1 MATMPRE
8 RFIERAEERA
18 VISTGTRPVVG
29 WSGVFAGLVVGAG
42 VVGLLSVLGVAVG
55 ITVLP
60 DGRMAGGEG
69 GARLGIGTGVWA
81 ALSLLVGFFVG
92 GLVSTRATNHTD
104 RGGAVIQGTLV
115 WILGVVTVVALVMS
129 GISAGVTGVFQS
141 FGLITRGAIV
151 SSLATATG
159 NSTDETARALDDLR
173 ARIAPLRD
181 DPARVAA
188 EVQAFFDQLA
198 ERPKPQ
204 DPAAGAAQRQARL
217 TSWIVFGALLLTLLV
232 CVGGAL
238 SGTPGL
244 DDWRTGYE

>member
-55 ITVLP
+55 ITVWP
-60 DGRMAGGEG
+60 DGRMASGEG

-129 GISAGVTGVFQS
+129 GISA
-141 FGLITRGAIV
+141 LALLTRGAIV

-159 NSTDETARALDDLR
+159 TSTDETARALDDLR
-173 ARIAPLRD
+173 VRIAPLRD

-204 DPAAGAAQRQARL
+204 DPVAGAAQRQARL
-217 TSWIVFGALLLTLLV
+217 TSWITFGALLLTLLV

>member
-8 RFIERAEERA
+8 RFIERAEERT

-60 DGRMAGGEG
+60 DGRMASGEG

-81 ALSLLVGFFVG
+81 ALSLLAGFFVG

-104 RGGAVIQGTLV
+104 RGGAVIQGLLV
-115 WILGVVTVVALVMS
+115 WILSVVTVVALVMS
-129 GISAGVTGVFQS
+129 GISPLT
-141 FGLITRGAIV
+141 LLTRGAIV
-151 SSLATATG
+151 SGLATATG
-159 NSTDETARALDDLR
+159 NSTDETSRALDDLR

-181 DPARVAA
+181 DPARLAA

-198 ERPKPQ
+198 ERAKPQ
-204 DPAAGAAQRQARL
+204 DPAVGAAQRQARL
-217 TSWIVFGALLLTLLV
+217 TSWIVFGTLLLTLLV

>member
-42 VVGLLSVLGVAVG
+42 VIGLLSVLGAAVG

-129 GISAGVTGVFQS
+129 GISA
-141 FGLITRGAIV
+141 LALLTRGAIV
-151 SSLATATG
+151 SSLATATAT
-159 NSTDETARALDDLR
+159 STDETARALDDLR

-217 TSWIVFGALLLTLLV
+217 TSWIIFGALLLTLLV

>member
-42 VVGLLSVLGVAVG
+42 VVGLLSVLDVAVG
-55 ITVLP
+55 ITVWP
-60 DGRMAGGEG
+60 DGRMASGEG

-129 GISAGVTGVFQS
+129 GISA
-141 FGLITRGAIV
+141 LALLTRGAIV

-159 NSTDETARALDDLR
+159 TSTDETARALDDLR

-181 DPARVAA
+181 DPVRVAA

-198 ERPKPQ
+198 EFAPEGAKEYLWPLRRGSA
-204 DPAAGAAQRQARL
+204 PAPGDIVWWRARL
-217 TSWIVFGALLLTLLV
+217 SARPGSRP
-232 CVGGAL
+232 GSP
-238 SGTPGL
+238 SGPCCS
-244 DDWRTGYE
+244 RCSCASAAP

>member
-69 GARLGIGTGVWA
+69 GTRLGIGTGVWA

-115 WILGVVTVVALVMS
+115 WILAVVTVVGAL
-129 GISAGVTGVFQS
+129 A
-141 FGLITRGAIV
+141 LLTRGAIV

-159 NSTDETARALDDLR
+159 TSTDETARALDDLR

-217 TSWIVFGALLLTLLV
+217 TSWIAFGALLLTLLV

>member
-42 VVGLLSVLGVAVG
+42 VVGLLTVLGVAVG
-55 ITVLP
+55 IMLP

-115 WILGVVTVVALVMS
+115 WILGVVTVVGAL
-129 GISAGVTGVFQS
+129 A
-141 FGLITRGAIV
+141 LLTRGAIV

-159 NSTDETARALDDLR
+159 TSTDETARALDDLR

-198 ERPKPQ
+198 ERGKPQ

-217 TSWIVFGALLLTLLV
+217 TSWITFGALLLTLLV

>member
-115 WILGVVTVVALVMS
+115 WILGVVTVVALL
-129 GISAGVTGVFQS
+129 A
-141 FGLITRGAIV
+141 LLTRGAII
-151 SSLATATG
+151 SGLATATG

-198 ERPKPQ
+198 ERAKPQ
-204 DPAAGAAQRQARL
+204 DPAVGAAQRQARL

-238 SGTPGL
+238 SGTPSL
-244 DDWRTGYE
+244 DDWRAGYE

>member
-8 RFIERAEERA
+8 RFIERAEERT

-29 WSGVFAGLVVGAG
+29 WSGVFAGLAVGAG

-60 DGRMAGGEG
+60 EGRMAGGEG
-69 GARLGIGTGVWA
+69 GVRLGIGTGVWA

-129 GISAGVTGVFQS
+129 GISPLA
-141 FGLITRGAIV
+141 LLTRGAIV
-151 SSLATATG
+151 SGLATATG

-181 DPARVAA
+181 DPARLAA

-198 ERPKPQ
+198 ERAKPQ

-217 TSWIVFGALLLTLLV
+217 TSWIIFGGLLLTLLV

-238 SGTPGL
+238 AGAPSL

>member
-8 RFIERAEERA
+8 RFIERAEERT

-29 WSGVFAGLVVGAG
+29 WSGVFAGLAVGAG

-60 DGRMAGGEG
+60 DGRMASGEG

-81 ALSLLVGFFVG
+81 ALTLLAGFFVG

-104 RGGAVIQGTLV
+104 RGGAVIQGMLV
-115 WILGVVTVVALVMS
+115 WILGVVIVVAL
-129 GISAGVTGVFQS
+129 T
-141 FGLITRGAIV
+141 LLTRGAIV
-151 SSLATATG
+151 SGLATATG
-159 NSTDETARALDDLR
+159 NSTDETARVLDDLR

-181 DPARVAA
+181 DPARLAA

-198 ERPKPQ
+198 ERAKPQ
-204 DPAAGAAQRQARL
+204 DPAAGGAQLRARL
-217 TSWIVFGALLLTLLV
+217 TSWIIFGALLLTLLV

-238 SGTPGL
+238 AGTPNL

>member
-42 VVGLLSVLGVAVG
+42 VVGLLTVLGVAVG
-55 ITVLP
+55 IMLP

-115 WILGVVTVVALVMS
+115 WILGVVTVVGAL
-129 GISAGVTGVFQS
+129 A
-141 FGLITRGAIV
+141 LLTRGAIV

-159 NSTDETARALDDLR
+159 TSTDETARALDDLR

-217 TSWIVFGALLLTLLV
+217 TSWITFGALLLTLLV

>member
-1 MATMPRE
+1 MATTPRE

-42 VVGLLSVLGVAVG
+42 VVGLLSVLGAAVG

-129 GISAGVTGVFQS
+129 GISA
-141 FGLITRGAIV
+141 LALLTRGAIV

-159 NSTDETARALDDLR
+159 TSTDETARALDDLR

-188 EVQAFFDQLA
+188 EVHAFFDGLA

-217 TSWIVFGALLLTLLV
+217 TSWITFGALLLTLLV